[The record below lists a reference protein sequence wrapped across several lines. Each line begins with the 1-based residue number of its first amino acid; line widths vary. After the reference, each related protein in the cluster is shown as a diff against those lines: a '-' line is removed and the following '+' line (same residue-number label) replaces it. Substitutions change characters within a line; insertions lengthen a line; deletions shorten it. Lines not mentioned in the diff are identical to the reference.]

1 MSIKPIHF
9 RKLVKV
15 FEKDGWIYQRTKG
28 DHLIY
33 QKKGFTRPIVIP
45 RYKTIPIFVIKNNL
59 KTAKI
64 SEEKYLKLLKKK

>member
-45 RYKTIPIFVIKNNL
+45 KYKTIPIFLLKIILKPRKFLKKNILN
-59 KTAKI
+59 
-64 SEEKYLKLLKKK
+64 YLKK